1 MPFARPSLTALR
13 NQAVPGRCQRQGAGL
28 DGLLRNAVL
37 RVLAWV
43 MSGLAY
49 SVYGY
54 LDWIARRVRAVHC
67 DRRIPIR
74 LGGIDRR
81 LSEGRTPASGTAQ
94 FTGATGLVLPSGA
107 PLTRRTHPLCNY
119 R

>member
-1 MPFARPSLTALR
+1 MPFARPTLTALR
-13 NQAVPGRCQRQGAGL
+13 NQAVEDITSSGVPGL

-54 LDWIARRVRAVHC
+54 VDWIARQSVPFTATDEAVLHASFE
-67 DRRIPIR
+67 RY
-74 LGGIDRR
+74 
-81 LSEGRTPASGTAQ
+81 GRER
-94 FTGATGLVLPSGA
+94 FWDL
-107 PLTRRTHPLCNY
+107 
-119 R
+119 